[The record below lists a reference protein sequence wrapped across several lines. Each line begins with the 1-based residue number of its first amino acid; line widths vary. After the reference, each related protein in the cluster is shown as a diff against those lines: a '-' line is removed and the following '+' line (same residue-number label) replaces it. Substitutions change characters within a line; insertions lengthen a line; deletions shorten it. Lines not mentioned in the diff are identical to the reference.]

1 MMERIRVAAV
11 QLNSQDDKARN
22 VQRALELIER
32 AADEGAELIVLP
44 EYLTYLGRRTG
55 YPDAAEPIPGP
66 ITEQFAAA
74 ARRRGVYLLAGSLL
88 ERSAVE
94 GRYYNTSLLFDP
106 RGELLA
112 RYRKIHL
119 FDLDLGTEKNSYRE
133 SASILPGEEIVSA
146 LVEGRRIGL
155 TTCYDL
161 RFPELYRLLALEGAE
176 VITVPAAFTFE
187 TGRDHWELLLRAR
200 AVENQVYVI
209 AAAQVGSYPPGQ
221 RCYGRSM
228 IVDPW
233 GTVLAQAPDEETVVL
248 ATLDF
253 ARLHRIRTMLP
264 TLPNRRP
271 EVYTLAA
278 RAPAGRSPGILS
290 PYDRR

>member
-1 MMERIRVAAV
+1 MTDRLRVAAV
-11 QLNSQDDKARN
+11 QLNSQDDKPRN

-44 EYLTYLGRRTG
+44 EYVTYLGRRSG
-55 YPDAAEPIPGP
+55 YADAAEPVPGP
-66 ITEQFAAA
+66 VTEQFAAS

-88 ERSAVE
+88 ERSAVA

-106 RGELLA
+106 QGELVA
-112 RYRKIHL
+112 KYRKIHL
-119 FDLDLGTEKNSYRE
+119 FDLDLGPETNGYRE
-133 SASILPGEEIVSA
+133 SAMILPGEEIVTA
-146 LVEGRRIGL
+146 PLGGRRIGL

-161 RFPELYRLLALEGAE
+161 RFPELYRLLALDGAE
-176 VITVPAAFTFE
+176 VITVPAAFTLE

-253 ARLHRIRTMLP
+253 ARLRRIRAMLP
-264 TLPNRRP
+264 TLTNRRP
-271 EVYTLAA
+271 EAYTLAA
-278 RAPAGRSPGILS
+278 RRSRTPARAEG
-290 PYDRR
+290 